1 MSLGSSYGGG
11 RGGASKAPS
20 AVFGGGMGEG
30 PAGSSGDKGLSMSV
44 FQTLR
49 LAWADPDLRAR
60 ITFVLAMFA
69 VYTLGIHVQ
78 VPIPGIRPED
88 LTEQLSKNQF
98 FQLMNAFGG
107 GALRRLSIFAL
118 GLNPYI
124 TASIILQILTQAN
137 PKWKLEMREGGE
149 YARRAQNKRTR
160 MLSLVLCLAQGWGF
174 LQMIMGPFQG
184 QHIFTPFVIATVLLF
199 WTSGAMFVLWLGE
212 QISERGIG
220 NGVSLMIFAGI
231 IISLPNTVGTLF
243 KSVQDH
249 ITPVWSV
256 IVLLILFLVTTWF
269 IVFFTVAQRRIPV
282 QHMRRMQGTKS
293 VGGQTSY
300 LPLSVNMA
308 GVIPIIFAI
317 SLVYLPAQFGSYA
330 PNTTFHDVM
339 DKISLYVN
347 PGSPEALG
355 WQIVVSSVIFSALI
369 FFFTYFYTAIQYNVD
384 DIADNLK
391 RGGSF
396 IPGVRPGKQTSD
408 FLNGVISRI
417 TVVGALFLAVVSLV
431 QFLAPR
437 ITGNTTRISVIGGST
452 LLIMVSVALETMR
465 QIEANLLMKRYNS

>member
-1 MSLGSSYGGG
+1 MSLSSPLGG
-11 RGGASKAPS
+11 RGGGTPPPS
-20 AVFGGGMGEG
+20 NVFGGGMGSG
-30 PAGSSGDKGLSMSV
+30 PAGGADKGLSMSV

-60 ITFVLAMFA
+60 ILFVLAMFA
-69 VYTLGIHVQ
+69 VYTLGVHVQ

-88 LTEQLSKNQF
+88 LTKQLEQNQF

-137 PKWKLEMREGGE
+137 PKWKMEMREGGE

-160 MLSLVLCLAQGWGF
+160 LLSLALCLAQGWGF
-174 LQMIMGPFQG
+174 LQMIMGPFRTQG
-184 QHIFTPFVIATVLLF
+184 IFAPFVIFTVLLF

-231 IISLPNTVGTLF
+231 IISLPSTVGTLYG
-243 KSVQDH
+243 SVRDH
-249 ITPVWSV
+249 VVPIYKVG
-256 IVLLILFLVTTWF
+256 ILIILFLVTTWL
-269 IVFFTVAQRRIPV
+269 IVYFTVAQRRIPV
-282 QHMRRMQGTKS
+282 QHMRRMQGTKAM
-293 VGGQTSY
+293 GGQTSY

-317 SLVYLPAQFGSYA
+317 SLVYLPAQFGSWA
-330 PNTTFHDVM
+330 PNSKFNEYMQTV
-339 DKISLYVN
+339 SLYIN
-347 PGSPEALG
+347 PGDTTALG
-355 WQIVVSSVIFSALI
+355 YQIVISSIMFSLLI

-417 TVVGALFLAVVSLV
+417 TVVGALFLAAVSLV

-437 ITGNTTRISVIGGST
+437 IIGGQNRISIIGGST

-465 QIEANLLMKRYNS
+465 QIEANLLMKRYNA

>member
-1 MSLGSSYGGG
+1 MPP
-11 RGGASKAPS
+11 PS
-20 AVFGGGMGEG
+20 NVFGGGMGSG
-30 PAGSSGDKGLSMSV
+30 PAGGGGGDKGLSMSV

-60 ITFVLAMFA
+60 ILFVLAMFG

-88 LTEQLSKNQF
+88 LTAQLAKNQF
-98 FQLMNAFGG
+98 FMMINAFGG
-107 GALRRLSIFAL
+107 GALRRLSIFSL

-137 PKWKLEMREGGE
+137 PKWKMEMREGGE

-160 MLSLVLCLAQGWGF
+160 LLSLGLCVAQGWGF
-174 LQMIMGPFQG
+174 LQMIMQG
-184 QHIFTPFVIATVLLF
+184 LPSRAAFTPFVIFTVLLF

-231 IISLPNTVGTLF
+231 IISLPSTVGTLYA
-243 KSVQDH
+243 SVRDH
-249 ITPVWSV
+249 QVAIWRVAIL
-256 IVLLILFLVTTWF
+256 IVLFLVTTWF
-269 IVFFTVAQRRIPV
+269 IVYFTVAQRRIPV
-282 QHMRRMQGTKS
+282 QHMRRMQGTKAQ
-293 VGGQTSY
+293 GGQTSY

-317 SLVYLPAQFGSYA
+317 SLVYLPVQFGSWA
-330 PNTTFHDVM
+330 PNTPFQAFM
-339 DKISLYVN
+339 DKVNDYIN
-347 PGSPEALG
+347 PGSQNALG
-355 WQIVVSSVIFSALI
+355 WQIVIASIMFSLLI

-417 TVVGALFLAVVSLV
+417 TVVGAVFLAVVSLI

-465 QIEANLLMKRYNS
+465 QIEANLLMKRYNA